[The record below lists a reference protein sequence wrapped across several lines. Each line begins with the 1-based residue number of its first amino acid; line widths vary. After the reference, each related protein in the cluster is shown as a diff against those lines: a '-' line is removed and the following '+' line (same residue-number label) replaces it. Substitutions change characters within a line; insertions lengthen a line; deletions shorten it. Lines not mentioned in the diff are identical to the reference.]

1 VVWFAQVQ
9 PTYTGVMRKI
19 AAIVLA
25 AGSSRRLGEPKQLL
39 DWGGR
44 PMLDVVVD
52 RAKAWPVDQVWV
64 VLGAG
69 AEDILEQCQLENVN
83 IVINDDYD
91 EGLASSLRVGLDAI
105 MRSGAQ
111 IDGVFVALGDQ
122 PFIDPEVVELMADR
136 YEMSTAKALVPK
148 YRYTFGNPVLVDESL
163 WPRLMSLEGD
173 TGAQKLLKA
182 HPEWVEEVWV
192 EKLAPRDVDTA
203 ADVEELAPRS
213 AH

>member
-1 VVWFAQVQ
+1 
-9 PTYTGVMRKI
+9 
-19 AAIVLA
+19 
-25 AGSSRRLGEPKQLL
+25 
-39 DWGGR
+39 
-44 PMLDVVVD
+44 MLDVVVD

-69 AEDILEQCQLENVN
+69 AEDILERCQLENVN

-91 EGLASSLRVGLDAI
+91 EGLASSLRVGLDAL

-111 IDGVFVALGDQ
+111 IDGAFVALGDQ
-122 PFIDPEVVELMADR
+122 PFIDPEVVELIADR

-173 TGAQKLLKA
+173 VGAQKLLKA

-192 EKLAPRDVDTA
+192 EKLPPRDVDTA
-203 ADVEELAPRS
+203 ADVEELTPRS